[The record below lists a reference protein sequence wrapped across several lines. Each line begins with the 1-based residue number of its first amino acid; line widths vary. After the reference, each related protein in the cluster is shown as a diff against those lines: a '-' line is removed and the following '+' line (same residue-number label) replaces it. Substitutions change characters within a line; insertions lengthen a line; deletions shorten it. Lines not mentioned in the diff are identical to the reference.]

1 MKYLRKYSL
10 LESNQYNLIE
20 LNDWED
26 FKDLITSVILDKW
39 DIDSDLVRESIP
51 GKSGNYLLE
60 PVLHININQYYNND
74 EPLDIIKDCRNL
86 HLQVYQM
93 TGKFINVDWSSQ
105 QINIILDDIPN
116 HWTILKDFNLQEV
129 KSDNTVDS
137 KSGGV
142 CDYDTAIKILE
153 YLNGFYSFA
162 YNSDIELFKKC
173 FNTIKDKGDF
183 KIVFSLPIFIK
194 ERFKQ
199 RICFKF
205 CFDENWNGHYPVF
218 IIDNNHTESPVIR
231 FRYGSYAF
239 KQVSGEREMVDLLKS
254 ETYL

>member
-116 HWTILKDFNLQEV
+116 HWTILKDFNHFNQNFEYYYQN
-129 KSDNTVDS
+129 KFRNYFSFN
-137 KSGGV
+137 
-142 CDYDTAIKILE
+142 YDAI
-153 YLNGFYSFA
+153 
-162 YNSDIELFKKC
+162 IEES
-173 FNTIKDKGDF
+173 F
-183 KIVFSLPIFIK
+183 KII
-194 ERFKQ
+194 
-199 RICFKF
+199 
-205 CFDENWNGHYPVF
+205 
-218 IIDNNHTESPVIR
+218 
-231 FRYGSYAF
+231 
-239 KQVSGEREMVDLLKS
+239 LLK
-254 ETYL
+254 